1 VPSRDEERILET
13 LRKLNELRERGLISE
28 QEYLKFKNRL
38 LEHYFDYRE
47 LSSRKRI
54 TFSKRKILALVL
66 LISIAL
72 LIFFGMCMYVSQEA
86 TRSLTIDGARVTS
99 IHLDEPLL
107 KMKIIVKI
115 RNSFSEQILLK
126 EPAYSLKLFNTVV
139 KTGRLDSVIIPPL
152 DEVEI
157 PLLIELHTMEL
168 GDIFIR
174 IIKDGLL
181 TGEIKFS
188 GVATTRLLGFVESPF
203 ENSFIATEKLVTPE
217 FPISLTLDVS
227 YNLSKNVPTWAAI
240 IPHDPSKPAK
250 LVIKFESLNTIK
262 IIEENVEGMLLDLNK
277 LIDSLPAS
285 EGDKSLI
292 KSFITGV
299 TSQINLVLKG
309 DYTTVFEM
317 ILPREIT
324 PVSLKDAETGV
335 EIEYFYNLARN
346 SLVTVVEFFKIRYEK
361 PGVGIVISEVGERLL
376 TLEILRGI

>member
-1 VPSRDEERILET
+1 MSSRDEERILKT
-13 LRKLNELRERGLISE
+13 LRKLNELREQGLISE

-54 TFSKRKILALVL
+54 TFSKRKIAALVL

-86 TRSLTIDGARVTS
+86 ARSLTIDEARITS
-99 IHLDEPLL
+99 IQLDEPLL
-107 KMKIIVKI
+107 KMKITVKL

-139 KTGRLDSVIIPPL
+139 KTGRLNSVIIPPL
-152 DEVEI
+152 DEVEM
-157 PLLIELHTMEL
+157 PLLIKLHTMEL
-168 GDIFIR
+168 GDVFDR

-188 GVATTRLLGFVESPF
+188 GVAETRLLGFVESPF
-203 ENSFIATEKLVTPE
+203 ENIFIATEKLATPK
-217 FPISLTLDVS
+217 FPISLTLEAS
-227 YNLSKNVPTWAAI
+227 YNLNETAPTWATI
-240 IPHDPSKPAK
+240 IPHDPKKPAK
-250 LVIKFESLNTIK
+250 LVIKFESLNTIE
-262 IIEENVEGMLLDLNK
+262 IVEENVEGMLLDLNK
-277 LIDSLPAS
+277 VIDSLPAA

-292 KSFITGV
+292 KSFITSV

-309 DYTTVFEM
+309 EYTSVFEM

-335 EIEYFYNLARN
+335 EVGYNYNLARN
-346 SLVTVVEFFKIRYEK
+346 SLVTVLEFTKIRYEK
-361 PGVGIVISEVGERLL
+361 PGVGSVLSEVGERHL
-376 TLEILRGI
+376 TLEILRAT